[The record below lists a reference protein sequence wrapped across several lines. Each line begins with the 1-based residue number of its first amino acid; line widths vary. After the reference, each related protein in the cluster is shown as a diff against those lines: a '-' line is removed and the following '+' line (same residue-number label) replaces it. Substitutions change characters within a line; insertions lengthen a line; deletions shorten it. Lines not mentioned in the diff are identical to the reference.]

1 MRSRFLLATLLAGLL
16 SFSAANAH
24 HSFSATFQEDE
35 NVTVEGIVTNFSFK
49 NPHVLIYLDVTD
61 ESGAVTNWMSEGAAA
76 TNMRSRG
83 WARDTFSPGD
93 RIRIHGNPTHD
104 GSPMVSI
111 ERVDILDADSGDLI
125 RTVGSDRGRETTA
138 EIVQIPLT
146 LEDGRPNLT
155 GAWTQLRRPGVRTRP
170 GDLGGAPPYSEAG
183 AAAQASYDK
192 SNDPQIF
199 CEPPGVVRQSG
210 FTPHPLRITQQDDQ
224 IIFEYEEYAG
234 YRIVPL
240 GDELPA
246 PGPKSTMGDSIA
258 HYDGDS
264 LIIRTVNILSNPS
277 NPLGN
282 QTSDQVSTVETY
294 KRVDEAEFGPLI
306 STKMVI
312 SDPVYYDGRAWT
324 LEQTKRY
331 SEGYEFIEND
341 CRPPL
346 RERVEQAAKVVADPV
361 PPTPPPAPA
370 AEEEEGPGML
380 ERLETSGLATWV
392 AESLYGYPIVLGLH
406 AIGLAIVVGLLIF
419 VDLRL
424 LNMLGD
430 IRLSALLG
438 PMKLAW
444 YGFVVNALSGFALF
458 SSQATYIIYST
469 PFLIK
474 IGLVFLG
481 AIIAFHI
488 QRQITKNVDSWEA
501 GSLPSSIK
509 VAAAVSLLCWMGA
522 IIAGRLIAYL

>member
-1 MRSRFLLATLLAGLL
+1 MFAGL
-16 SFSAANAH
+16 FFFPAANAH
-24 HSFSATFQEDE
+24 HSFSATFQEGKDIA
-35 NVTVEGIVTNFSFK
+35 VEGVVTSFSFK
-49 NPHVLIYLDVTD
+49 NPHVLVYLDVTD
-61 ESGAVTNWMSEGAAA
+61 ANGNVTNWMSEGAAA

-83 WARDTFSPGD
+83 WARDTFKAGD
-93 RIRIHGNPTHD
+93 KIRIHGNPTHD

-111 ERVDILDADSGDLI
+111 RSVDILDAASGEVI
-125 RTVGSDRGRETTA
+125 RTLGEGRGQADTPY

-146 LEDGRPNLT
+146 LDDGRPNLN
-155 GAWTQLRRPGVRTRP
+155 GAWVQFRRPGERRVSPEDRIP
-170 GDLGGAPPYSEAG
+170 LPPYNEVG
-183 AAAQASYDK
+183 AAVQEAYDK

-210 FTPHPLRITQQDDQ
+210 FTPHPVRITQQEDH
-224 IIFEYEEYAG
+224 IVFEFEEYGG

-240 GDELPA
+240 GDELPGA
-246 PGPKSTMGDSIA
+246 GPKSHLGDAVA
-258 HYDGDS
+258 HYEGDT
-264 LIIRTVNILSNPS
+264 LVVRTVNLLSNPS
-277 NPLGN
+277 TPRGHE
-282 QTSDQVSTVETY
+282 TSDQVTTVETY
-294 KRVDEAEFGPLI
+294 KRVDEPEFGPLI
-306 STKMVI
+306 STTMVV
-312 SDPVYYDGRAWT
+312 SDPLYYDGGKWT

-346 RERVEQAAKVVADPV
+346 RERVEQAAKVVAAPV
-361 PPTPPPAPA
+361 APTPPPPP
-370 AEEEEGPGML
+370 EEVGPGMF
-380 ERLETSGLATWV
+380 ERLEMSGLSSWV
-392 AESLYGYPIVLGLH
+392 AESLYGYPTVLGLH

-424 LNMLGD
+424 LNVIGD

-444 YGFVVNALSGFALF
+444 VGFVINGLSGFALF
-458 SSQATYIIYST
+458 SSQATTIIYSA

-481 AIIAFHI
+481 AIIAFYI
-488 QRQITKNVDSWEA
+488 QRKVTKNVDNWEA
-501 GSLPSSIK
+501 GSLPASIK
-509 VAAAVSLLCWMGA
+509 AAAAVSLLCWMGA